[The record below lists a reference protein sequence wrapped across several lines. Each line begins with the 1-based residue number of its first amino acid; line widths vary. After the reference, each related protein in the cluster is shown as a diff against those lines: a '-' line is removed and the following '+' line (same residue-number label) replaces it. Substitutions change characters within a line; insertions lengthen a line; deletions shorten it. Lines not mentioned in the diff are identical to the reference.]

1 MSERVFIALGTNLG
15 DQEANL
21 QRAKAALSPEVHLVR
36 ESPIYET
43 APWGFEDQPNF
54 LNQVIEA
61 RTDLSPRALLAHLK
75 AIEARL
81 GRQKTFRNGPR
92 LIDLD
97 ILFYGSRIIREND
110 LEIPHPRLADRAF
123 VLVPLK
129 DLAPDFV
136 HPELGRTVETLCS
149 AVDRGEVT
157 PR

>member
-15 DQEANL
+15 DREANL
-21 QRAKAALSPEVHLVR
+21 QRAKTALSPEVHLVR
-36 ESPIYET
+36 ESSIYET
-43 APWGFEDQPNF
+43 APWGFKDQPDF

-97 ILFYGSRIIREND
+97 ILFYGSRIIRESD
-110 LEIPHPRLADRAF
+110 LQIPHPRLADRAF
-123 VLVPLK
+123 VLVPLAE
-129 DLAPDFV
+129 LAPDFL
-136 HPELGRTVETLCS
+136 HPRRMVTIRALLER
-149 AVDRGEVT
+149 VDAGDVT
-157 PR
+157 RR